1 MGVCRVLGLVGSASC
16 LAYLCFFLVDDGIPN
31 TPAEWLAVVSL
42 ALLGFNFVPLPKRI
56 SNVIWKDSL
65 ISLWI
70 EAKKSK
76 LRKDI
81 NDD

>member
-1 MGVCRVLGLVGSASC
+1 MGVCRVLGLVGSASG
-16 LAYLCFFLVDDGIPN
+16 LGVLIFALYEDGLPDEPIQWWIFL
-31 TPAEWLAVVSL
+31 SL

-65 ISLWI
+65 IGLWI